1 MDIAQ
6 HSTKF
11 LEYSQRWIAL
21 PIRKKWII
29 KIRETRFVNTSSLS
43 FYLTFMNRN
52 VPALHMIKI
61 SQNIQIARYQF
72 FPLLLN
78 ISSPSPNLVLHSEKN
93 RDLEIIIF
101 TFLLNICMRF
111 AVKSTQVE
119 LWRSRTMFPLLL
131 SHPDLRKWRGKH
143 TPPKLMEHLLNKAFK
158 SGQKR
163 DFGMFILTKFIHN
176 PWSFLPQLLDI
187 PVQIYSGFRNIFSF
201 SRGILIEE

>member
-101 TFLLNICMRF
+101 TFLLNICMNIRCEINSSRI
-111 AVKSTQVE
+111 VKIKNYVSTSSV
-119 LWRSRTMFPLLL
+119 SSGPTKMK
-131 SHPDLRKWRGKH
+131 RKTH
-143 TPPKLMEHLLNKAFK
+143 TSKINGTF
-158 SGQKR
+158 
-163 DFGMFILTKFIHN
+163 T
-176 PWSFLPQLLDI
+176 
-187 PVQIYSGFRNIFSF
+187 
-201 SRGILIEE
+201 